1 MIQTYSCVWV
11 LNYYQHERKVMCF
24 LFAHPY
30 RCWVPVF
37 PLELRLQIMYFC
49 FVNWQLDAVT
59 GISYAFLMYGPPL
72 NYSHTILSLFHD
84 CLAAFASSVTGFISL
99 QGENAAW
106 ITVSANINVEIVPCH
121 KGPALLFIWKICIY
135 SRLPIYLSN
144 RMFHLFKTPKVH
156 RSTGGP
162 KHHRWNLFYRS
173 YGDPRQITQPTDIDI
188 STGKVWISW

>member
-1 MIQTYSCVWV
+1 
-11 LNYYQHERKVMCF
+11 MCF

-37 PLELRLQIMYFC
+37 PLEIRLQIMYFC

-59 GISYAFLMYGPPL
+59 GISYVFLMYGPSL

-84 CLAAFASSVTGFISL
+84 CLAVFASSVIGFISL

-121 KGPALLFIWKICIY
+121 KGPALLFI
-135 SRLPIYLSN
+135 
-144 RMFHLFKTPKVH
+144 
-156 RSTGGP
+156 
-162 KHHRWNLFYRS
+162 
-173 YGDPRQITQPTDIDI
+173 
-188 STGKVWISW
+188 